1 MATNFT
7 IEDTTPRKY
16 VKRKGLARIDVT
28 IHRQLIEYWLDEKY
42 SAESIYKALVAKG
55 IVQGNYTYR
64 TFLRALH
71 LKILNAKRSDSLPV
85 TQKVESLPDSQHYN
99 IAKET
104 QSRSA
109 ATSEAKHVTR
119 HETVIFSIPSN
130 NITGDD

>member
-28 IHRQLIEYWLDEKY
+28 IHRQLIEHWLDEKY

-71 LKILNAKRSDSLPV
+71 LKIVKAKRSDSRPAMPQ
-85 TQKVESLPDSQHYN
+85 TESLPDKQQCNLANETSPRD
-99 IAKET
+99 KET
-104 QSRSA
+104 
-109 ATSEAKHVTR
+109 SEIKPIVR

>member
-1 MATNFT
+1 MGINST

-16 VKRKGLARIDVT
+16 AKRKGLARIDVT
-28 IHRQLIEYWLDEKY
+28 IHRQLIEHWLDEKY

-71 LKILNAKRSDSLPV
+71 LKILKAKRSDSRPAMPQTEPL
-85 TQKVESLPDSQHYN
+85 TNRQQYN
-99 IAKET
+99 LAKET
-104 QSRSA
+104 SSRDKE
-109 ATSEAKHVTR
+109 TSEIKPIVR